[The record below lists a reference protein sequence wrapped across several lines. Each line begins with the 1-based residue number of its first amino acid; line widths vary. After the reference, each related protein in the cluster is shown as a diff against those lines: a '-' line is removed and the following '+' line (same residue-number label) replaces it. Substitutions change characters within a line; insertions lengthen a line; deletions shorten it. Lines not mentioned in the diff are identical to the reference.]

1 MADKYGTDCG
11 VKGMKNYL
19 HIEDKDNEAEM
30 ENNVLDESAV
40 LMASENEKND
50 ENDTVLA
57 FCKENVSTDIEEE
70 DVELYEAMLDDCVR
84 IDTPI
89 YNMCRNA
96 LIGLIGFSVREN
108 KDEEFEDWIK
118 DYQNGKSNFSPSQKI
133 NFAYMK
139 NDFNNYLVQRRGV
152 ING

>member
-1 MADKYGTDCG
+1 M
-11 VKGMKNYL
+11 
-19 HIEDKDNEAEM
+19 
-30 ENNVLDESAV
+30 
-40 LMASENEKND
+40 
-50 ENDTVLA
+50 A

-70 DVELYEAMLDDCVR
+70 DVELYEAMLDDYVR
-84 IDTPI
+84 IDSPI
-89 YNMCRNA
+89 YSMCRNA

-118 DYQNGKSNFSPSQKI
+118 KYQENKSNFSPSQKI
-133 NFAYMK
+133 NFVYMK